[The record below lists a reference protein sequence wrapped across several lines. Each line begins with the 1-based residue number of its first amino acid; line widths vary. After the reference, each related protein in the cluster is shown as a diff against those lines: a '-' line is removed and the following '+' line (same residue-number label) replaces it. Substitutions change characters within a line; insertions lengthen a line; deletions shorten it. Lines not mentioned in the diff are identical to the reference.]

1 MLIMVTKQRLTPILL
16 LLSVLLASFS
26 VSATVKPAPIQ
37 DASAYDL
44 VAAVNNLRA
53 NNGLPPLQTDGS
65 LMASAQSH
73 ADYQAAIG
81 TWTHTGADGSTPRE
95 RAYAAGFGGGQT
107 VFISENVAQVSP
119 GTSLD
124 TVLYNLWADAI
135 HWNTMTNPQYTHI
148 GGGVGVGN
156 GYIFYTIDVGYIA
169 GSAANYTPAATVGPG
184 TPQPGIPTLTP
195 ELIFA
200 VTTATPNPDGSIEHE
215 ILPGQTLWSIAEA
228 YGLTPQELATLNGLD
243 INNPLIWA
251 GQKLLIRTAPPATDT
266 PTITVTVP
274 IPTRTPRPTYTITA
288 TRVTPT
294 PSVTPTPTKKPL
306 LPNFAPGASAS
317 DRTIGI
323 IIIVVCGLGL
333 AMVIIG
339 SLRSRGK

>member
-1 MLIMVTKQRLTPILL
+1 MNINKRVTSILL
-16 LLSVLLASFS
+16 LFSILLASLS
-26 VSATVKPAPIQ
+26 VSATVRPAPVV
-37 DASAYDL
+37 DANAYDL
-44 VAAVNNLRA
+44 VAGVNALRA
-53 NNGLPPLQTDGS
+53 SNGLPPLQMDGT
-65 LMASAQSH
+65 LMASSQSH
-73 ADYQAAIG
+73 ADYQASIG
-81 TWTHTGADGSTPRE
+81 TWTHTGADGSTPRQ

-107 VFISENVAQVSP
+107 IFISENVAQVSP

-124 TVLYNLWADAI
+124 TVLYSIWADAI

-148 GGGVGVGN
+148 GGGVGIGN

-184 TPQPGIPTLTP
+184 TVQPSVPTLTP

-200 VTTATPNPDGSIEHE
+200 VTTATPGSDGRIEHE
-215 ILPGQTLWSIAEA
+215 ILPGQTLISIAEA
-228 YGLTPQELATLNGLD
+228 YGLTVQELAALNGLD
-243 INNPLIWA
+243 VNNPLIWA
-251 GQKLLIRTAPPATDT
+251 GAKLLIRTALPATET
-266 PTITVTVP
+266 PTITATVP
-274 IPTRTPRPTYTITA
+274 PITRTPRPTYTITP

-294 PSVTPTPTKKPL
+294 ASITPTPTKKPL

-333 AMVIIG
+333 GIVVFG
-339 SLRSRGK
+339 SLRSRKG